1 MDDEPQV
8 GHPVWLIG
16 RSQPNGIVR
25 RIIRDEDGEIDSI
38 VVYFYD
44 DTTDI
49 IQAYLFENK
58 WTCKFTGGWWL
69 SEYLP

>member
-1 MDDEPQV
+1 MDDEPRV

-16 RSQPNGIVR
+16 RSQPNGIIR
-25 RIIRDEDGEIDSI
+25 NLIRDEDGEIDSV

-44 DTTDI
+44 NSWVTLSV
-49 IQAYLFENK
+49 YEFEYK
-58 WTCKFTGGWWL
+58 WTDKFLGGWWL